1 MTDPSDRPLLTVT
14 AALLTQ
20 GRTLD
25 GLSRL
30 LTAGALFGLL
40 AHAVVHDAD
49 PVLVTVALL
58 IATMAGFVQTYY
70 AVRVGFDAALFG
82 QLGEA
87 ITDLAALDSALQ
99 RLDLLPAD
107 KAGRP
112 LEARIAGA
120 RALFRT
126 QSAMLM
132 VQIAVVLGSALV
144 VVLT

>member
-1 MTDPSDRPLLTVT
+1 MTDPNDRPLLTVT

-40 AHAVVHDAD
+40 AHAVVNDAD

-58 IATMAGFVQTYY
+58 VAALAGFAQTYY
-70 AVRVGFDAALFG
+70 AVRVGFDAALFR
-82 QLGEA
+82 QLGDTA
-87 ITDLAALDSALQ
+87 IELSALDSALQ
-99 RLDLLPAD
+99 RLGLLPVD

-112 LEARIAGA
+112 LDARIAGA
-120 RALFRT
+120 RALFRS
-126 QSAMLM
+126 QVAMLG
-132 VQIAVVLGSALV
+132 VQIAAVLGAALV

>member
-1 MTDPSDRPLLTVT
+1 MTDPTDRSLLTVM

-25 GLSRL
+25 HLSRL

-40 AHAVVHDAD
+40 AHAVVNDAD

-58 IATMAGFVQTYY
+58 VAALAGFVQTFY
-70 AVRVGFDAALFG
+70 AVRVGFDAALFR
-82 QLGEA
+82 QLGETA
-87 ITDLAALDSALQ
+87 TDLSALDSALQ
-99 RLDLLPAD
+99 RLGLLPAD

-120 RALFRT
+120 RALLRT
-126 QSAMLM
+126 QAAMLI
-132 VQIAVVLGSALV
+132 VQIAVVLGTALV
-144 VVLT
+144 IALT